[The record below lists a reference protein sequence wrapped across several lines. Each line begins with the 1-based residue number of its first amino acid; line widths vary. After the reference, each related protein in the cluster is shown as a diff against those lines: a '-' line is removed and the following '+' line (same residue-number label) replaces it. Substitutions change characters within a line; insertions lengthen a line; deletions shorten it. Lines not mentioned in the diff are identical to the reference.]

1 MERYKQ
7 LMQELYIELKNKE
20 TLGSFFQANEMIDG
34 VEAQS
39 ILKKAKVKRKQ
50 THKTINRQKDIHHF
64 FKKQG
69 IITIRS
75 LSTPCYKLCK
85 CKEESIVVILI
96 ILKMKI

>member
-7 LMQELYIELKNKE
+7 LMQELYIEPKNKE

-50 THKTINRQKDIHHF
+50 THKTINR
-64 FKKQG
+64 
-69 IITIRS
+69 
-75 LSTPCYKLCK
+75 
-85 CKEESIVVILI
+85 
-96 ILKMKI
+96 